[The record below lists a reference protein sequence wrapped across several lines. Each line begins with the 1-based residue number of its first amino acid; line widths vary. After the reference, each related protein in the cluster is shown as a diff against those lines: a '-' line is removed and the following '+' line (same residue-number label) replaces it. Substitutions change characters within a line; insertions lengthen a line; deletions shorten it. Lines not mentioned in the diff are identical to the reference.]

1 MYCHQELPY
10 ETGQQPL
17 AASASDCIKAKAGVL
32 GKQRVRS
39 RPSAEL
45 AYSTG
50 RGASIG
56 LDNVLAMHAFGD
68 LQVTLHF
75 YLL

>member
-1 MYCHQELPY
+1 MYCHQELHY
-10 ETGQQPL
+10 DTGRQPL
-17 AASASDCIKAKAGVL
+17 ALSASDCIIAKAGVL
-32 GKQRVRS
+32 GKQRVRG

-50 RGASIG
+50 RGASMG

-68 LQVTLHF
+68 LQVTVRF